1 MSWKPLPKGEF
12 TGIDWSAPG
21 AIDGMDPYLAWAEAD
36 GFMGY
41 HVHGREPEKLKWLP
55 IVIGLHEGVDV
66 RQLVN
71 ATATRWLRVP
81 RACAT
86 AARASR
92 ASSSATGAKTRLC
105 ARSSSASSWACRSNS
120 FPWA

>member
-55 IVIGLHEGVDV
+55 IVIGLLHEHG
-66 RQLVN
+66 RRCRRRRCWKASTLKSC
-71 ATATRWLRVP
+71 T
-81 RACAT
+81 
-86 AARASR
+86 RAS
-92 ASSSATGAKTRLC
+92 
-105 ARSSSASSWACRSNS
+105 
-120 FPWA
+120 